1 MNTKSLIVA
10 AITSLAAFGAMAQEA
25 TPDAISSGTIKSMS
39 TVTRQSVHQEAVAAV
54 AAGRVHFGEV
64 SRNFDAPSAS
74 QLTRADVAAEA
85 RAAVRQGKVHT
96 SEA

>member
-1 MNTKSLIVA
+1 MNTKSIIVA
-10 AITSLAAFGAMAQEA
+10 AFAAATTFASFGAMAQEV
-25 TPDAISSGTIKSMS
+25 TPDAVITGKSA
-39 TVTRQSVHQEAVAAV
+39 VTRQSVHQEAVAAV

-64 SRNFDAPSAS
+64 SRSFDAPSAGK
-74 QLTRADVAAEA
+74 LTRAEVAAEA

>member
-10 AITSLAAFGAMAQEA
+10 AFAAATTFASFGAMAQEV
-25 TPDAISSGTIKSMS
+25 TPDAVTVGKS

-54 AAGRVHFGEV
+54 AAGRVPFGEV
-64 SRNFDAPSAS
+64 SRSFDAPSTS
-74 QLTRADVAAEA
+74 QLTRAEVAAEA
-85 RAAVRQGKVHT
+85 RSALRQGKTHT